1 MAMTPELFEEICTI
15 IESSSIGIP
24 HICKQVGIG
33 SDTFYKYMRETL
45 DAPKRYARAKEIQC
59 EYIADEMLEIADDAT
74 NDFMTVVKGD
84 ESYEREN
91 KEFVNRSRVR
101 IDTRKWLLSKLVP
114 KKYGDRV
121 DLTSLGEKL
130 LQPPGEL
137 MVRVVETV
145 RKER

>member
-1 MAMTPELFEEICTI
+1 MTPELFEEICTI

-24 HICKQVGIG
+24 HICKQKKIG
-33 SDTFYKYMRETL
+33 CETFYQHIRKNV
-45 DAPKRYARAKEIQC
+45 DAQERYARAKEIQC

-84 ESYEREN
+84 ISYEKEN
-91 KEFVNRSRVR
+91 KEVVNRSRVR

-114 KKYGDRV
+114 KKFGDRV
-121 DLTSLGEKL
+121 DVTSLGEKL